1 MFTGL
6 VRTVGTLVAKR
17 PGPERETLT
26 IEARLDARDREL
38 GASVSV
44 NGVCLTVTE
53 ATADHFCVDA
63 AFETLRL
70 TTLGRLSVGDRVNL
84 EPALRVGDALG
95 GHLVSGHVDGVGR
108 VRSIEARGDARE
120 IWFHVPAALMG
131 FCAPKGSICIDGTSL
146 TVNAIDDDGLS
157 VGLIPHTLAATTLGS
172 LTVGASVN
180 LEVDQVARY
189 VARLLEHRN
198 AEGAASSAASRDL
211 SVDDL
216 VQAGYLDPGEGRR

>member
-1 MFTGL
+1 M
-6 VRTVGTLVAKR
+6 
-17 PGPERETLT
+17 T
-26 IEARLDARDREL
+26 IEAALEARDLAL

-53 ATADHFCVDA
+53 AGDGRFSVDA
-63 AFETLRL
+63 AFETLGR
-70 TTLGRLSVGDRVNL
+70 TTLGRLAAGERVNL

-108 VRSIEARGDARE
+108 VRSVEPRGDARE
-120 IWFHVPAALMG
+120 IWFDVPAPLMR

-146 TVNAIDDDGLS
+146 TINAVDDDGVS
-157 VGLIPHTLAATTLGS
+157 VGLVPHTLAATTLDALTAGS
-172 LTVGASVN
+172 SVN
-180 LEVDQVARY
+180 VEVDQIARY
-189 VARLLEHRN
+189 VARLLEHGN
-198 AEGAASSAASRDL
+198 AERDANAEAGRDV